1 MFRPRFDSHS
11 SNTLPPFPRKRRIM
25 KRRPFFL
32 LLSLGI
38 LLSLLLLSQV
48 LSNWSLFIRPGY
60 ASNVQAAHT
69 IPPSFTYQQYLK
81 QEPKHPAV
89 KGGPPSP
96 YPQPSKQTTGTQTT
110 TRPPSAEPAT
120 MQPINQ
126 PLTSSFLAGS
136 ASALDFKGND
146 GRLEVQLQAGSFDMS
161 QATVTG
167 GKAPSGSLTLQ
178 VTQIH
183 GHSEGML
190 NQLGYY
196 QAQIVDSQGQTV
208 NGIKLRSPISIVYH
222 YQPTELH
229 GLNLNPAHI
238 LLDWPTLIAA
248 AQQAKQPTANLVI
261 AMHDDPTA
269 HTLTALSSAFGP
281 GPFSLFAD
289 PQNQGDPSP
298 HVAESQGNNGQ
309 LAYSYP
315 LQVAPG
321 TGGFA
326 PQLSMSYS
334 SMGPNDRHSAVS
346 PANDEGDGWSL
357 GLGSISMETYPTTP
371 TATNWYF
378 INGVDNVSDRLIYNS
393 STSLYY
399 TEHLSYLRIQ
409 QLTVNGQ
416 PCFRVW
422 DTSGTFYELGCTS
435 DSLEYSVSG
444 STRYNYQWNV
454 DRIVAPNQGPTATQY
469 RMILATYL
477 QDCSPASTRCGISPR
492 QVT

>member
-1 MFRPRFDSHS
+1 MFRPRSDSYS
-11 SNTLPPFPRKRRIM
+11 SNTLPPILPPPQKRHVLT
-25 KRRPFFL
+25 RRRLFVL
-32 LLSLGI
+32 VSLGV
-38 LLSLLLLSQV
+38 LGSLLLLSQV
-48 LSNWSLFIRPGY
+48 LSNWSFLIKPGY

-69 IPPSFTYQQYLK
+69 TPPSFTYQNYLK
-81 QEPKHPAV
+81 QEPKHPTV

-96 YPQPSKQTTGTQTT
+96 YPQPPTQTT
-110 TRPPSAEPAT
+110 SAQLTTLPPSAEPAT
-120 MQPINQ
+120 MAPINQ

-136 ASALDFKGND
+136 ASAFDFKGSD
-146 GRLEVQLQAGSFDMS
+146 GRLEVQVQPGSLDMS

-167 GKAPSGSLTLQ
+167 GKAPGGGLTVQ

-196 QAQIVDSQGQTV
+196 QAQVVDSQGQV
-208 NGIKLRSPISIVYH
+208 VQGITLRSPVSILYH
-222 YQPTELH
+222 YQPTEIH

-238 LLDWPTLIAA
+238 LLAWPAQIAA
-248 AQQAKQPTANLVI
+248 AQQAKHPTANLVI
-261 AMHDDPTA
+261 AMHDDPATR
-269 HTLTALSSAFGP
+269 TLTALSSVFGP

-334 SMGPNDRHSAVS
+334 SMAPNNRHSAVS

-393 STSLYY
+393 STS
-399 TEHLSYLRIQ
+399 
-409 QLTVNGQ
+409 
-416 PCFRVW
+416 
-422 DTSGTFYELGCTS
+422 CTTPS
-435 DSLEYSVSG
+435 
-444 STRYNYQWNV
+444 
-454 DRIVAPNQGPTATQY
+454 
-469 RMILATYL
+469 
-477 QDCSPASTRCGISPR
+477 ISP
-492 QVT
+492 TCASSS